1 MTAFLCQSALDTH
14 RRYWLHSRDMLN
26 KILKKT
32 PPAAANLQP
41 DLSFELERRY
51 FALVDQ
57 RHIQYDAA
65 QHGILAHLQKLLDG
79 LAAHASHTGK
89 PALRKFFSPRPP
101 RCKSL
106 YIYGGVGR
114 GKSMLMELFFEACPL
129 PQKRRVHFNTFLTEV
144 HVFVHRCRQEKI
156 PDALLVLARQIRRST
171 RLLCFDEFHVTDIA
185 DAMILGRLFS
195 KLFELGVVTVMTSN
209 RHPNDLYQGGLQR
222 EQFLFFIKVL
232 QNEADILQLAA
243 KEDFRLR
250 HPQASKTTY
259 YHPLDAQADAF
270 LLQRYNELTHFAD
283 MHPAELPVFGH
294 TVHLH
299 AVHHDIAYTS
309 FEELCVQPLGAADY
323 MKIAAEFGT
332 ILMANIPKLTAAYRN
347 EAKRFVTLIDALYE
361 HKVKLICTAEAPPR
375 ELYVEGDGAFEF
387 ERTVSRLMEMQSEA
401 YLHGRHV
408 SAGEYPERFFDE
420 G

>member
-1 MTAFLCQSALDTH
+1 
-14 RRYWLHSRDMLN
+14 ML
-26 KILKKT
+26 KKFLKKT
-32 PPAAANLQP
+32 QPASPLP
-41 DLSFELERRY
+41 DLSGELERRY
-51 FALVDQ
+51 FELVD
-57 RHIQYDAA
+57 RAHFQYDAA
-65 QHGILAHLQKLLDG
+65 QHGVLAHLQDLLDD
-79 LAAHASHTGK
+79 LVAHASHARK
-89 PALRKFFSPRPP
+89 PAPQKFFSPRPP

-114 GKSMLMELFFEACPL
+114 GKSMLMELFFETCPL
-129 PQKRRVHFNTFLTEV
+129 PQKRRVHFNTFMTEV
-144 HVFVHRCRQEKI
+144 HRFVHRCRQEKT
-156 PDALLVLARQIRRST
+156 PDALLVLARQIRKST

-232 QNEADILQLAA
+232 QNEANILQLAA
-243 KEDFRLR
+243 KKDFRLR
-250 HPQASKTTY
+250 HPEASRTTY
-259 YHPLDAQADAF
+259 YHPLDEQADAF
-270 LLQRYNELTHFAD
+270 LLQTYNELTHYAALR
-283 MHPAELPVFGH
+283 PVELPVFGR
-294 TVHLH
+294 TVRLN
-299 AVHHDIAYTS
+299 AVHRNIAYTS

-323 MKIAAEFGT
+323 MKIAATFDT

-375 ELYVEGDGAFEF
+375 ELYVEGDGVFEF
-387 ERTVSRLMEMQSEA
+387 ARTISRLMEMQSEA
-401 YLHGRHV
+401 YLHSSHL
-408 SAGEYPERFFDE
+408 SAVEYPEQFFDD